1 MLTLSGDVHSVAVCD
16 SQPILMEG
24 IRFLLETQTSFRVVL
39 QAQSMEELFSKME
52 IHPPQVVLI
61 DSHLFHQGIPFRE
74 NWRKR
79 DTAIVVWSTDFREA
93 EAIRVLQA
101 GAQGIILKSASLQDL
116 VSCLT
121 AAADNKVWVDDSLLS
136 ASEKEE
142 NHSIHFLTHR
152 ERQILSLIRQGLKN
166 REIAINLG
174 ICHATVRIHIRNIF
188 KKTGI
193 RGRYHQVLPV
203 FPENSLIS

>member
-1 MLTLSGDVHSVAVCD
+1 MLTLSGDFCSVAVCD

-24 IRFLLETQTSFRVVL
+24 IRFLLETQTSFRVTL
-39 QAQSMEELFSKME
+39 QAQSAEDLLSQTDVLRPKM
-52 IHPPQVVLI
+52 VLI
-61 DSHLFHQGIPFRE
+61 DNSLFQQGIPFWE
-74 NWRKR
+74 NLQKQG
-79 DTAIVVWSTDFREA
+79 TALVVWGTDFREC
-93 EAIRVLQA
+93 EAIRVLKL
-101 GAQGIILKSASLQDL
+101 GVQGIILKSASLDDL
-116 VSCLT
+116 VSCLST
-121 AAADNKVWVDDSLLS
+121 AAENRVWVDASLLL
-136 ASEKEE
+136 ADRKEE
-142 NHSIHFLTHR
+142 YHSVHFLTHR